1 MTLCSYCRK
10 ARAVHQDH
18 IFSKALRRRF
28 PDWENITVPAC
39 YHCNMI
45 RGTRRLLPPSW
56 ADREAELEELTGRCW
71 FVWNG
76 EPMGAETVL
85 R

>member
-1 MTLCSYCRK
+1 MNCSYCGT
-10 ARAVHQDH
+10 ARAVHRDH

-28 PDWENITVPAC
+28 PEWENVTVPAC
-39 YHCNMI
+39 YRCNMV

-56 ADREAELEELTGRCW
+56 ADREQELEELTGKCW

-76 EPMGAETVL
+76 GKVVTEVL
-85 R
+85 K

>member
-1 MTLCSYCRK
+1 MICSYCEK
-10 ARAVHQDH
+10 ARQVHQDH

-28 PDWENITVPAC
+28 PAWENVTVPAC
-39 YHCNMI
+39 YRCNMV

-56 ADREAELEELTGRCW
+56 ADRQAELEELTGKRW
-71 FVWNG
+71 AVWTG
-76 EPMGAETVL
+76 GKVVTEVL